1 MKISDFVTKRRY
13 PPPQKLTLWL
23 FLFSQTLVA
32 QTLQVVTKSIE
43 KTFADPKISKVQLWG
58 ERSDIDINTWQRQEI
73 KVVIEL
79 TAKHPDRST
88 AEKDL
93 EVMHYTA
100 NQSGKEVLIHN
111 YVVVTKN
118 QPKPLSNLKAR
129 FVVYMPPH
137 CNIEIQNTFGK
148 TTLKGLQAQTQLQT
162 EFCTVELTEIRGR
175 LGIRT
180 QFGSLKVNDFQGTLQ
195 FVSERT
201 DVLLDQI
208 KGECKGK
215 TQFGSLDIQ
224 TDKSQVKLSIETKE
238 TELRNGAVAKQ

>member
-23 FLFSQTLVA
+23 LLFSQTLVA

-100 NQSGKEVLIHN
+100 NQSGKEVLIPQLCGGH
-111 YVVVTKN
+111 
-118 QPKPLSNLKAR
+118 QKP
-129 FVVYMPPH
+129 
-137 CNIEIQNTFGK
+137 T
-148 TTLKGLQAQTQLQT
+148 QASFQ
-162 EFCTVELTEIRGR
+162 
-175 LGIRT
+175 
-180 QFGSLKVNDFQGTLQ
+180 SQGT
-195 FVSERT
+195 FCS
-201 DVLLDQI
+201 I
-208 KGECKGK
+208 YAA
-215 TQFGSLDIQ
+215 SL
-224 TDKSQVKLSIETKE
+224 
-238 TELRNGAVAKQ
+238 